1 MMRFLAAVTAAM
13 LFAGPAASQDQPQ
26 PFTDLSEIPA
36 PIIRDAFMLKVWECH
51 LPNIPEY
58 RRPIPTA
65 TETTGAFFMPGRK
78 APFLEL
84 DFDALRRVGVEG
96 DYYTRHLD
104 RGATVD
110 EILEIMT
117 IGNLGVVFPG
127 QPCPKRVSGS
137 RGLSP

>member
-1 MMRFLAAVTAAM
+1 MTRFIAVLAAALLAA
-13 LFAGPAASQDQPQ
+13 APVAAQEQPK

-51 LPNIPEY
+51 LPTIPED
-58 RRPIPTA
+58 RRPVPTA
-65 TETTGAFFMPGRK
+65 TETTGAFFMPGWDR
-78 APFLEL
+78 PFLEL
-84 DFDALRRVGVEG
+84 DFDKLRSVGVEG

-110 EILEIMT
+110 EMLEIMT

-127 QPCPKRVSGS
+127 QPCPERQAG
-137 RGLSP
+137 